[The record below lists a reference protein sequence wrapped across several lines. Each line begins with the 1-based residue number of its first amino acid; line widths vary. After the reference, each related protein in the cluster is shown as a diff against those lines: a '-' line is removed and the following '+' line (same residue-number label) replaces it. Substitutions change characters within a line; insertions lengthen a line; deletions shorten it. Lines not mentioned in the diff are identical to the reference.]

1 MKDRF
6 LSLLEVVVNKV
17 NEELIPDL
25 IKEIRKNRERQT
37 KCMNLWGAT
46 IANNTIL

>member
-37 KCMNLWGAT
+37 KCMNL
-46 IANNTIL
+46 